1 MVQTTTLE
9 TTENHLGSE
18 PRTNPDKVNQV
29 INKENKSGTLT
40 LYIPSNFDI
49 DKLVKD
55 NPPTFKYHRDK
66 FIYLA
71 QLINDLPSRK
81 KTDKVLVDYVPFYS
95 KLIQRRVRDYR
106 KHLDYLVEQGV
117 FEENKQY
124 IVGKKSRSF
133 RFSESFDTII
143 KPTVITKPTLIKSI
157 LKFIDLDDD
166 VCSLYQTAEKDELY
180 YLTKWFNGKL
190 TVDMNGAK
198 KYLEGLRQQ
207 ELDQFLFKYDAMRRF
222 NSRYIVLLKIE
233 RGEFAHT
240 IDKTARRLHT
250 VLTQLKSELR
260 QFIQYNGKPL
270 IAIDITNSQPY
281 LSTILF
287 NYEKFREN
295 NISSLITLYN
305 NTYNTT
311 DIFNSQLYYVSK
323 NVKNAKDSASV
334 NKYIEMVKS
343 GRLYEEFGKIL
354 VERNLLTDSLLLR
367 KEAKTIIFSSIFSP
381 NQAIAY
387 NEEMK
392 IFKEVFPDVYEIYRG
407 VKQNEHR
414 TLACLLQNLEAKLVL
429 ENACK
434 FITEEHPEIP
444 LFTLHDSI
452 ITTEGNEEYV
462 YNVLYEVLLKAIG
475 IPPTLKYERW
485 EKVA

>member
-55 NPPTFKYHRDK
+55 NPPTFKYHRDN

-71 QLINDLPSRK
+71 HLINDLPSRK

-166 VCSLYQTAEKDELY
+166 VCSLYQTADKDELY

-233 RGEFAHT
+233 RGELAHT
-240 IDKTARRLHT
+240 IYKTARRLHT

-343 GRLYEEFGKIL
+343 GR
-354 VERNLLTDSLLLR
+354 
-367 KEAKTIIFSSIFSP
+367 
-381 NQAIAY
+381 
-387 NEEMK
+387 
-392 IFKEVFPDVYEIYRG
+392 
-407 VKQNEHR
+407 
-414 TLACLLQNLEAKLVL
+414 
-429 ENACK
+429 
-434 FITEEHPEIP
+434 
-444 LFTLHDSI
+444 
-452 ITTEGNEEYV
+452 
-462 YNVLYEVLLKAIG
+462 
-475 IPPTLKYERW
+475 
-485 EKVA
+485 